1 MGFSACHPAI
11 NFIYFACAVSSALL
25 LRHPVYLAIS
35 LLCAWLYAIRLRRR
49 HGAVLGLV
57 LLPCILAFAL
67 RYASYHH
74 FGVTVLRQN
83 FVDNNIT
90 LESLVCGLAL
100 GTAIAAA
107 MLWLSCVHAILT
119 ADKVVYL
126 FGRVSPHL
134 SLFLAI
140 LLRMVPRIGRQA
152 KKINTARCGIG
163 LGAGQGNLGQRLRNV
178 LREFSM
184 LITWTIEMLT
194 GASESMRS
202 RGSNLRGRTAFSI
215 YRFDN
220 RDRAYVI
227 ALFASMIVLGMGVL
241 LRQCY
246 IRYAPAI
253 VMAHVTP
260 ASYLFWLG
268 YAAFCLM
275 PLMLDLY
282 TDRCFER
289 ARKTGIRN

>member
-1 MGFSACHPAI
+1 MGFSQCHPAI
-11 NFIYFACAVSSALL
+11 NFIYFACAIAAALL
-25 LRHPVYLAIS
+25 IRHPIYLVIS
-35 LLCAWLYAIRLRRR
+35 LLCAWGYAIRLRKG
-49 HGAVLGLV
+49 HGAMLGLA

-67 RYASYHH
+67 WYASYHH
-74 FGVTVLRQN
+74 FGVTVLRRN
-83 FVDNNIT
+83 FVDNSIT

-100 GTAIAAA
+100 GTAFASAL
-107 MLWLSCVHAILT
+107 LWLCCVHAILT

-126 FGRVSPHL
+126 FGKVSPRL

-152 KKINTARCGIG
+152 RKINTARCGIG
-163 LGAGQGNLGQRLRNV
+163 LGASQGNLWQRFRNV

-184 LITWTIEMLT
+184 LITWTIEMIT

-202 RGSNLRGRTAFSI
+202 RGGNLRGRTAFSI

-227 ALFASMIVLGMGVL
+227 ALFTAMIALGMGVL

-246 IRYAPAI
+246 IRYSPAI
-253 VMAHVTP
+253 VLARITP
-260 ASYLFWLG
+260 VSYLFYLA
-268 YAAFCLM
+268 YAVFCLM
-275 PLMLDLY
+275 PTALDLY
-282 TDRCFER
+282 TDWCFER
-289 ARKTGIRN
+289 ARKKVF

>member
-1 MGFSACHPAI
+1 MGFSLCHPAI
-11 NFIYFACAVSSALL
+11 NFIYFACAIAAALL
-25 LRHPVYLAIS
+25 IHHPIYLAIS
-35 LLCAWLYAIRLRRR
+35 LLCAWGYAVRLRRG
-49 HGAVLGLV
+49 HGAVLGLI

-67 RYASYHH
+67 WYASYHH
-74 FGVTVLRQN
+74 FGVTVLRRN

-90 LESLVCGLAL
+90 LESLVYGLAL
-100 GTAIAAA
+100 GTAIASAL
-107 MLWLSCVHAILT
+107 LWLCCVHAILT

-140 LLRMVPRIGRQA
+140 LLRMVPRIGKQA
-152 KKINTARCGIG
+152 RKINTARCGIG
-163 LGAGQGNLGQRLRNV
+163 LGAGQGTVWQRLRNV

-184 LITWTIEMLT
+184 LITWTIEMIT

-246 IRYAPAI
+246 IRYSPAI
-253 VMAHVTP
+253 VLARTTP
-260 ASYLFWLG
+260 ISYLFYLA
-268 YAAFCLM
+268 YAVFCLM
-275 PLMLDLY
+275 PLLLDLY
-282 TDRCFER
+282 TDWCFDK
-289 ARKTGIRN
+289 ARKKVF